1 MYNSEGIK
9 LMNEEEKKVFKK
21 IFANFFTNYTYR
33 RKLKFDAVFYVDL
46 TNIK

>member
-9 LMNEEEKKVFKK
+9 LMNEEKYLQ
-21 IFANFFTNYTYR
+21 IFFTNYIYH

-46 TNIK
+46 TKIK